1 MTKAPEPLPP
11 LTDNPAPDAARAWRV
26 FSLIEQHRD
35 SLDMGSWID
44 RRSRL
49 SGENVFPVGIVG
61 LDDLTTDCGTTACQA
76 GWAVAEAGYTML
88 NVFGFTIVR
97 EVAEAQPG
105 GIDGLTFSDVADP
118 DGCRSSVLR
127 VARRLLG
134 LDDEETDRLFME
146 TSADD
151 LEDALTA
158 IFGPRPEVTA

>member
-11 LTDNPAPDAARAWRV
+11 LTDNPTPDAARAWRV

-61 LDDLTTDCGTTACQA
+61 LDDLTTDCSTTACQA
-76 GWAVAEAGYTML
+76 GWTVAEAGYTML

-105 GIDGLTFSDVADP
+105 GIEGLTHSDVAALDR
-118 DGCRSSVLR
+118 CSFSVMR
-127 VARRLLG
+127 VAQRLLG
-134 LDDEETDRLFME
+134 LGDIDADRLFTQ
-146 TSADD
+146 TSDD
-151 LEDALTA
+151 ELEDALTA
-158 IFGPRPEVTA
+158 IFGPRPEVIA